1 LLTVR
6 STLRAGCSALCG
18 LPVGALPGDLGTGGR
33 GGCADRGGVGRDG
46 LRSSGMAP
54 VHDHDLATTV
64 YQRTT
69 RADDRSLLT
78 ITIGERPP
86 NSGRVRRVWWI
97 LFCGSRRPCRPGSAG
112 QGSASQGSA
121 SQGSASQG
129 SAGQGSAGQ
138 AAAYRADTRGHH
150 RGSGECGLP
159 DLLRAAAA
167 GFDWL
172 LIAAAALCVEDAH
185 PGRLW
190 SHCDRTSATFAWLRR
205 LTCSAPRR

>member
-1 LLTVR
+1 VR

-121 SQGSASQG
+121 SQGSA
-129 SAGQGSAGQ
+129 GQGSAGQ

-167 GFDWL
+167 GFDRSVTSTSISVSGSLGPFRPFCARWP
-172 LIAAAALCVEDAH
+172 IAK
-185 PGRLW
+185 
-190 SHCDRTSATFAWLRR
+190 SAERVITGCGTVNARD
-205 LTCSAPRR
+205 PRGQLSD